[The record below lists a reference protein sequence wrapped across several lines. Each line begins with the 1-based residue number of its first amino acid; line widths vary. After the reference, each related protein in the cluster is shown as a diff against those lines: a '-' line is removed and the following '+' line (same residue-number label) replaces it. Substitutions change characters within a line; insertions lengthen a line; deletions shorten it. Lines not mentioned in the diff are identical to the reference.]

1 MKDQNADSLRVSS
14 TPARPRSLVRFAL
27 PVAVVMVVI
36 IGLVLTLKTIT
47 PPVQTA
53 SHPGSAA
60 STQPVLPTS
69 TQPVLP
75 TSVKL
80 EAHFGTTTTTAS
92 QVTVPVGTKVT
103 LTVIPDQALEP
114 FQNLTMGIYAQDPYA
129 FSELVYC
136 TYPNTVTCTYV
147 PAYDSAEKTDYT
159 KGTHTFVAFLGRI
172 SGNIDQNSNTITIT
186 WT

>member
-1 MKDQNADSLRVSS
+1 MKDQNTDSLRISS
-14 TPARPRSLVRFAL
+14 IPARPRSLVRFAV
-27 PVAVVMVVI
+27 PVVVVMVVI
-36 IGLVLTLKTIT
+36 IGLVFTLRTIT
-47 PPVQTA
+47 PLGKTA
-53 SHPGSAA
+53 TSPGRA
-60 STQPVLPTS
+60 TS

-75 TSVKL
+75 THVTL
-80 EAHFGTTTTTAS
+80 EAHFGTTTVTTS
-92 QVTVPVGTKVT
+92 QITVPIGTKVT
-103 LTVIPDQALEP
+103 LTVIPDQALAP

-147 PAYDSAEKTDYT
+147 PVYNSAEKTDYT